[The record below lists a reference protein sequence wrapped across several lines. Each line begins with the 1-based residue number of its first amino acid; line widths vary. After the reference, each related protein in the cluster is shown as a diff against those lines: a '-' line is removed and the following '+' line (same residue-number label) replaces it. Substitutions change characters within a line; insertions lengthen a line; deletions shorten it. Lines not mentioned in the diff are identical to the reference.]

1 MVNPQAEE
9 LNETI
14 LNNNPAILE
23 MLSDKGKAIFFPKKG
38 ILAQTAEAK
47 GKKINATIGIALEE
61 DSSPL
66 CLNSISKN
74 ISLEPKDAFP
84 YAPSFGKPELR
95 AQWKEMIVE
104 KNPSLKKV
112 KLSSPV
118 VSNALTHGLSMVAY
132 LFMNPGDQLIIPD
145 LYWGNYNL
153 ILKNAYGVEFN
164 TFELFKDNAFNIE
177 GLKDTL
183 SKGKGKKIL
192 LLNFPNNPTG
202 YTPTEEESKQIV
214 DAIKESARAGNSIVA
229 IIDDAYFGLVY
240 KDGILTTSIFAELA
254 NLHKNILAVKLDGAT
269 KEDYAW
275 GFRVGFITYG
285 VKGGNENLYEALEA
299 KTAGAIRGN
308 ISNAPHLSQSLVL
321 KAFTSPTYKKE
332 KQEKYDLLKKRAET
346 VAEILENNK
355 EYEEYFQAL
364 PFNSGYFMCVRLKE
378 GLDGEKIRQILLE
391 KYSTGLIAV
400 GNLLRVAFS
409 SCPTAQLEELFKNI
423 YEACKEA

>member
-1 MVNPQAEE
+1 MTNPQAEE

-84 YAPSFGKPELR
+84 YAPSFGKLELR
-95 AQWKEMIVE
+95 EQWKEMIIE
-104 KNPSLKKV
+104 KNPDLKSEISL
-112 KLSSPV
+112 PV

-132 LFMNPGDQLIIPD
+132 LFVNPGDKLIIPD

-153 ILKNAYGVEFN
+153 ILKNAYGAEFN

-177 GLKDTL
+177 GLKEEL
-183 SKGKGKKIL
+183 SKGKGTKVL

-202 YTPTEEESKQIV
+202 YTPTEEEAREIV
-214 DAIKESARAGNSIVA
+214 NAIKESARAGNNIVA

-240 KDGILTTSIFAELA
+240 KEGIIKTSLFAELA
-254 NLHKNILAVKLDGAT
+254 NLHKNILAIKLDGAT

-285 VKGGNENLYEALEA
+285 IKSGSKDLYEALEA

-321 KAFTSPTYKKE
+321 KAFTSPTYKEE
-332 KQEKYDLLKKRAET
+332 KQEKYALLKKRAET

-355 EYEEYFQAL
+355 EYEECFTPL

>member
-1 MVNPQAEE
+1 MTNPQAEE

-84 YAPSFGKPELR
+84 YAPSFGKLELR
-95 AQWKEMIVE
+95 EQWKEMIIE
-104 KNPSLKKV
+104 KNPDLKSEISL
-112 KLSSPV
+112 PV

-132 LFMNPGDQLIIPD
+132 LFVNPGDKLIIPD

-153 ILKNAYGVEFN
+153 ILKNAYGAEFN

-177 GLKDTL
+177 GLKEEL
-183 SKGKGKKIL
+183 SKGKGTKVL

-202 YTPTEEESKQIV
+202 YTPTEEEAREIV
-214 DAIKESARAGNSIVA
+214 NAIKESARAGNNIVA

-240 KDGILTTSIFAELA
+240 KEGIIKTSLFAELA
-254 NLHKNILAVKLDGAT
+254 NLHKNILAIKLDGAT

-285 VKGGNENLYEALEA
+285 IKSGSKDLYEALEA

-321 KAFTSPTYKKE
+321 KAFTSPTYKEE
-332 KQEKYDLLKKRAET
+332 KQEKYALLKKRAET

-355 EYEEYFQAL
+355 EYEECFTPL

-409 SCPTAQLEELFKNI
+409 SCPTAQLEELYKNI